1 LRSLRSPLTQAAIA
15 ITGSA
20 TLGHDLADSLYAEL
34 YGLHRTE
41 GERRSPLTSYS
52 GRGSLLG
59 WLRTTLGQRF
69 VDHYRKTRRETPIET
84 LTEMPELAA
93 PVAPVPPRG
102 EELERL
108 THAVSRILRALP
120 AEDRFILSAYFL
132 DRQTLLQIGRLLRVH
147 EATISRRLKRLT
159 ADLRKQLLRTL
170 RADGLSERAA
180 EEALGADPRDI
191 EINLRA
197 LLQTSQ
203 IAAFKDKTALAT
215 IAVSD
220 PL

>member
-1 LRSLRSPLTQAAIA
+1 
-15 ITGSA
+15 
-20 TLGHDLADSLYAEL
+20 
-34 YGLHRTE
+34 
-41 GERRSPLTSYS
+41 
-52 GRGSLLG
+52 
-59 WLRTTLGQRF
+59 
-69 VDHYRKTRRETPIET
+69 
-84 LTEMPELAA
+84 
-93 PVAPVPPRG
+93 
-102 EELERL
+102 
-108 THAVSRILRALP
+108 
-120 AEDRFILSAYFL
+120 LSAYFL